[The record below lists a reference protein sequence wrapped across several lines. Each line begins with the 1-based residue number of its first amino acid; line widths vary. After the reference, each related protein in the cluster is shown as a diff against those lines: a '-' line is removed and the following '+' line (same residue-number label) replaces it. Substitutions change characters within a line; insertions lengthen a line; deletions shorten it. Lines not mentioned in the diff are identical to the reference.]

1 MVYKETTTM
10 NKLPLI
16 NTLIALLALAYTA
29 GFLNP
34 LAPKPEPTPAPYVLC
49 VSQPP
54 ATTCLLR
61 V

>member
-1 MVYKETTTM
+1 M
-10 NKLPLI
+10 NKIPFI
-16 NTLIALLALAYTA
+16 NTLIALIALAYTA
-29 GFLNP
+29 GFLKP
-34 LAPKPEPTPAPYVLC
+34 LDPKPEPTPAPYVLC